1 MKHQTVI
8 SRPFA
13 VLAAAALL
21 CFGFNAGASV
31 VPPYTTDANTLHLW
45 HLDESA
51 VPAVDAVS
59 NPPGINC
66 VNLSTGATLGNS
78 SHPGFGT
85 ALNTGSDDS
94 ATATR
99 SQYLSPVA
107 GNPNTATG
115 PFTFA
120 NATTRA
126 FTLEANV
133 WIGFDPAKNMGT
145 TANGGNN
152 RNAPCQIMSIEGGT
166 GTRIF
171 QFRISQVGTSPGG
184 TGNPTVKL
192 VPYVTFENITA
203 GQPTVFADIPTSGP
217 DAIVSNQWYHVAVTY
232 NGIPNTANNIKFYW
246 TVLNPTN
253 DFCHQIPVTS
263 VQATCS
269 GPTISSSTTCSFEI
283 GNQARNNNGNFLG
296 SIDEVRIS
304 SIERGPGDMRFIPT
318 CPVLVSQPAGAF
330 AATGDTVPLTVGA
343 AGAGIGYTWQ
353 LYGTNIPSSVNPT
366 ATNATLI
373 LNNINLGQAG
383 PYRVIIANTNLTCSA
398 VTSAVATVTVGYA
411 FGELFNGGLT
421 DSRTLLSGGDVD
433 PHWQMIQSDDP
444 NYPGPA
450 AVVVGSPPGTYL
462 VNGPNS
468 MWLAP
473 VSTGNAAGGNFT
485 YHTTFLLDTM
495 DPVTGVLN
503 GGWAMDNN
511 GIDIRLNGVSVG
523 LTAVGFGGLTT
534 FSITNGMVHTADD
547 GSGGSMNITNFFL
560 PGLNTIDCVVS
571 NAPSGGANPTG
582 LRVELRGIGLPLPP
596 TWPAVV
602 VPPTDVTAYSQ
613 QSASFSTVIIGSAP
627 LTYQWYHGT
636 TALAGQ
642 TQRNLVLNSPTAAD
656 AGTYTLFVTNS
667 VGYTN
672 ASAVLTI
679 TTPPALVWQGTD
691 PSNPTFWDTNS
702 INWLDTGSS
711 LSVAFAQFD
720 DVLFDSRGSAQPNV
734 DLVLP
739 ITPNTVTVDSAT
751 DYTFM
756 SSGGLGA
763 LGGPAIL
770 TKKNTGV
777 LILDTVSSNSGPTYV
792 LGGTLQVGN
801 GDYNGRL
808 GSGPVSNSA
817 TLVFNRADTLPVPNI
832 ISGTGV
838 VSVANGTAVLSGHN
852 TYTGPTVITAGILSA
867 NNSAALGS
875 TNSGTTVQSGGQLFI
890 FGDVTL
896 DPEPLVLNGAGPGTG
911 ALLKGAG
918 AATSFGGPVTLASEA
933 TIGAAGT
940 LNLPNPTGITGTDT
954 TLHLTG
960 AAGGTISGPV
970 ALGSGMLSKDGAGGS
985 WTLIATNNN
994 WSGGITVNGGTL
1006 QIGTG
1011 ATNCSFGTGP
1021 IVVYGGTL
1029 NLNNALSFAITND
1042 ITVSGGTAAFTSGTG
1057 SLGFSGTI
1065 QNSSTN
1071 TFTSGGAMT
1080 FSGVLQNYG
1089 ISTFNSTGPLTLPA
1103 AIHNDGTLNFN
1114 TTNNPVLSPVID
1126 GAGNVTLQGATMF
1139 RVSSND
1145 QLGTGTCTIGNAQ
1158 NSTSRLEL
1166 TGGVTLVNPI
1176 AIFPRAFYGVVPAT
1190 ALNVSPD
1197 IVNVSGTNT
1206 VSPPASI
1213 TLGGGGD
1220 LLTLQADSGKLIY
1233 TAGVT
1238 SAASG
1243 RRLALRGAATGEFQG
1258 NIDVTGTNSVYI
1270 FKLDSGTWTLS
1281 GANTPGQATTISNGV
1296 LVINGTMDTNLITV
1310 AGGSLAGTGVLS
1322 GPVAVN
1328 SGGTL
1333 APGNGIGTLTISN
1346 KLTLA
1351 TGSFTSVE
1359 LNKTAGTSDQ
1369 VIGMTSVTYGGTLAV
1384 TNLGGVLAAGDRFKL
1399 FDAAAYSGSFTAITP
1414 ATPGSGSLHWD
1425 RSQLTVN
1432 GTLGVITVGQPG
1444 ITGVTYAG
1452 TNFTITGTNGR
1463 AGQTFY
1469 VLTSTNAATP
1479 LANWARVAT
1488 NVFAGNAFTNTLPVT
1503 AEPKRFYLISIP

>member
-1 MKHQTVI
+1 MKNQTSFGITLAGLCASALLFVG
-8 SRPFA
+8 
-13 VLAAAALL
+13 LNAAA
-21 CFGFNAGASV
+21 SIV
-31 VPPYTTDANTLHLW
+31 DPYTVDANTLHMW
-45 HLDESA
+45 HLDDSA
-51 VPAVDAVS
+51 APAIDAVS

-66 VNLSTGATLGNS
+66 VNLANGATLGNS
-78 SHPGFGT
+78 SYPGFGT
-85 ALNTGSDDS
+85 ALSAGKDDS
-94 ATATR
+94 AAATR
-99 SQYLSPVA
+99 SQFLSPVA

-152 RNAPCQIMSIEGGT
+152 RNAPCQIMSIEGGS

-171 QFRISQVGTSPGG
+171 QFRIGHVGTGPGG
-184 TGNPTVKL
+184 TGNPAVKF

-203 GQPTVFADIPTSGP
+203 GQPTIFADIPTNGP
-217 DAIVSNQWYHVAVTY
+217 DAIVSNQWYHVAVSY

-246 TVLNPTN
+246 TLLNPTN
-253 DFCHQIPVTS
+253 EFCHQIPITS

-269 GPTISSSTTCSFEI
+269 GPTISSSTACSFEI

-296 SIDEVRIS
+296 LIDEVRIS
-304 SIERGPGDMRFIPT
+304 SSERGPGDMRFILT
-318 CPVLVSQPAGAF
+318 CPLVVSQPAGVF

-343 AGAGIGYTWQ
+343 AGAGIGYNWQ
-353 LYGTNIPSSVNPT
+353 FYGTNIPPSVNPT

-373 LNNINLGQAG
+373 LSSINLSQAG
-383 PYRVIIANTNLTCSA
+383 PYRVIVANSNPTCSA
-398 VTSAVATVTVGYA
+398 VTSAVATVTVGYV

-433 PHWQMIQSDDP
+433 PHWQMVQSDDP

-462 VNGPNS
+462 ANGPSS

-473 VSTGNAAGGNFT
+473 VSTGNALSGLFT
-485 YHTTFLLDTM
+485 YRTTFLLDTV
-495 DPVTGVLN
+495 DPATGVLT

-511 GIDIRLNGVSVG
+511 GIDIRLNGASVG
-523 LTAVGFGGLTT
+523 LTAVGFGGLNPFT
-534 FSITNGMVHTADD
+534 ITNGVHTVDD
-547 GSGGSMNITNFFL
+547 GNGGFINITNSFV
-560 PGLNTIDCVVS
+560 PGLNTVECVIS
-571 NAPSGGANPTG
+571 NAPGTGANPTG
-582 LRVELRGIGLPLPP
+582 LRVELRGVGLPLPP
-596 TWPAVV
+596 TLPAVV
-602 VPPTDVTAYSQ
+602 VPPANVTAYSQ
-613 QSASFSTVIIGSAP
+613 QSASFSAVIVGSAP
-627 LTYQWYHGT
+627 LTYQWYHGV
-636 TALAGQ
+636 TALPGQ
-642 TQRNLVLNSPTAAD
+642 TQRTLVLSGPTAAD

-667 VGYTN
+667 VGFTN
-672 ASAVLTI
+672 TSAILTI
-679 TTPPALVWQGTD
+679 TTPPALAWLGTD
-691 PSNPTFWDTNS
+691 PSNPTFWDATS

-711 LSVAFAQFD
+711 AHVAFAPFD

-734 DLVLP
+734 DLVAPLS
-739 ITPNTVTVDSAT
+739 PNTVTVDSAT
-751 DYTFM
+751 DYTLM
-756 SSGGLGA
+756 SSSGLGA
-763 LGGPAIL
+763 LAGSAIL

-777 LILDTVSSNSGPTYV
+777 LILDTVNSNTGPTLV
-792 LGGTLQVGN
+792 LGGTLQLGN
-801 GDYNGRL
+801 ADFNGRL
-808 GSGPVSNSA
+808 GSGPVSNNA
-817 TLVFNRADTLPVPNI
+817 ALVFNRADTLPVPNT

-838 VSVANGTAVLSGHN
+838 VSVANGTAVLSGHS
-852 TYTGPTVITAGILSA
+852 TYTGPTLITAGVLSA

-896 DPEPLVLNGAGPGTG
+896 DPEPLVLSGSGPGTG

-918 AATSFGGPVTLASEA
+918 AATTFGGPITLADET

-940 LNLPNPTGITGTDT
+940 LNLTNPAAITGTNVS
-954 TLHLTG
+954 LHLAG
-960 AAGGTISGPV
+960 AGGGTVSSPV
-970 ALGSGMLSKDGAGGS
+970 ALGSGTLSKDGTGGA
-985 WTLIATNNN
+985 WTLTATNNN

-1057 SLGFSGTI
+1057 SLGFSGAI
-1065 QNSSTN
+1065 QNFSTN
-1071 TFTSGGAMT
+1071 TFTSAGAMT
-1080 FSGVLQNYG
+1080 FLGTLQNYG
-1089 ISTFNSTGPLTLPA
+1089 VSTFNSAGPLALPA

-1114 TTNNPVLSPVID
+1114 ATNNPVLSPLID
-1126 GAGNVTLQGATMF
+1126 GAGNVSLQGATVF
-1139 RVSSND
+1139 RVSTND

-1158 NSTSRLEL
+1158 TSTSRLEL
-1166 TGGVTLVNPI
+1166 TGGITVVNPI

-1206 VSPPASI
+1206 LSPPTSI

-1238 SAASG
+1238 AAAAA

-1258 NIDVTGTNSVYI
+1258 NIDYAGTNSLYV
-1270 FKLDSGTWTLS
+1270 FKLDSGTWTLW
-1281 GANTPGQATTISNGV
+1281 GTNTPGQPTTISNGV

-1322 GPVAVN
+1322 GPVVVN
-1328 SGGTL
+1328 SGATL
-1333 APGNGIGTLTISN
+1333 APGTGIGTLTISN

-1351 TGSFTSVE
+1351 NGSFTSVE

-1369 VIGMTSVTYGGTLAV
+1369 IIGMTSVTYGGTLVV
-1384 TNLGGVLAAGDRFKL
+1384 TNLAGVLTAGDSFKL
-1399 FDAAAYSGSFTAITP
+1399 FDAAAYSGEFTGVIP
-1414 ATPGSGSLHWD
+1414 ATPGPGTLHWD

-1432 GTLGVITVGQPG
+1432 GTLGVVTVGQPA
-1444 ITGVTYAG
+1444 ITGFTYDGAHL
-1452 TNFTITGTNGR
+1452 TINGTNGT

-1469 VLTSTNAATP
+1469 VLSSTNVSAGLAT
-1479 LANWARVAT
+1479 WVRVAT
-1488 NVFAGNAFTNTLPVT
+1488 NVFAGNAFTSTIPVT